1 MLKIWAEDPKERA
14 RGVGITCGHM
24 ASPCGRPWA
33 PRAREPSA
41 PVGPMRPPRGGDV
54 AAPDSL
60 VNSLLSLLLSQ
71 PPSLHTCA
79 IFEEHFISRIS
90 FSTIFAYLF

>member
-41 PVGPMRPPRGGDV
+41 PVGPTRPPRGGDV
-54 AAPDSL
+54 AAPNLL
-60 VNSLLSLLLSQ
+60 VKSLLSLLLSS
-71 PPSLHTCA
+71 PPSLHT
-79 IFEEHFISRIS
+79 
-90 FSTIFAYLF
+90 

>member
-33 PRAREPSA
+33 QRAREPSA
-41 PVGPMRPPRGGDV
+41 PVSPTRPPWGGDV
-54 AAPDSL
+54 AAHDSL
-60 VNSLLSLLLSQ
+60 GKFLLSLLLSQ
-71 PPSLHTCA
+71 PPSLHTYA
-79 IFEEHFISRIS
+79 IFF
-90 FSTIFAYLF
+90 